1 MGIFIAVFA
10 LMILMGAA
18 ALLFGG
24 GAWFMT
30 LSKERKK
37 KILRLITFIIL
48 GYAGLYCLLRLGI
61 GILNRYY
68 LDNPEAPLF

>member
-1 MGIFIAVFA
+1 
-10 LMILMGAA
+10 MGAA
-18 ALLFGG
+18 VLILGG
-24 GAWFMT
+24 SLGFAT

-37 KILRLITFIIL
+37 YIFKVLAIIVVVY
-48 GYAGLYCLLRLGI
+48 GSLYCLLRLSI